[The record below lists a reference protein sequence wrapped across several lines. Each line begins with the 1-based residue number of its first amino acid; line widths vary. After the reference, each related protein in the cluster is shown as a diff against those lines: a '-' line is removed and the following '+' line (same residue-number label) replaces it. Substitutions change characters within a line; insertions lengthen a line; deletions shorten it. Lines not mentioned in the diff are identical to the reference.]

1 MIEGLNEQ
9 QLAAVKAV
17 DGPVI
22 VFAGAGSGK
31 THTLTTRIAYMIAMH
46 HISPYNILAITFTNK
61 AANEMRERISNY
73 LDINPNAITICT
85 FHSLC
90 ARILRKEISILG
102 YTNSFTIIDEEDQ
115 VKVITDILKER
126 NDDTKSSISKSF
138 NLFSYS
144 I

>member
-46 HISPYNILAITFTNK
+46 HISPYNILAITFTN
-61 AANEMRERISNY
+61 NY
-73 LDINPNAITICT
+73 
-85 FHSLC
+85 
-90 ARILRKEISILG
+90 
-102 YTNSFTIIDEEDQ
+102 
-115 VKVITDILKER
+115 
-126 NDDTKSSISKSF
+126 
-138 NLFSYS
+138 
-144 I
+144 